1 VARTF
6 KLEILTSERVLLRDR
21 EVEFVLLPAR
31 DGYYGVLAGHAPM
44 VGLLKPGVLQYRE
57 PGQDK
62 KAVAVLGGFF
72 EVEPERTLVMADEAE
87 FPEEIDVAAAL
98 AERERTRAI
107 LEGGGN
113 QEEVMRARRAY
124 EKAMARL
131 RTVGQA

>member
-1 VARTF
+1 MARTF
-6 KLEILTSERVLLRDR
+6 RLEVLTSERVLVRDR

-31 DGYYGVLAGHAPM
+31 DGYYGILAGHAPM

-57 PGQDK
+57 PGKDK

-87 FPEEIDVAAAL
+87 FPEEIDVAAAM
-98 AERERTRAI
+98 AERERARAV

-113 QEEVMRARRAY
+113 QEEVLRARRAY

-131 RTVGQA
+131 RTVGQS